1 MKRIIGRRHLTADQ
15 YGDYGNYKVPCVD
28 ITRLFVGG
36 LPVPHRQAWA
46 SSVIDEWLIAGK
58 VTYKALDVGTN
69 DGLLCAIIASKHLS
83 PRDDSSD
90 TIYVDGIEIHDSAY
104 QASSELSKTMCEKGF
119 KMHVHKVLFED
130 YETPIKYD
138 VIFALEMLE
147 HTIDPLF
154 CIEKMYDLLEIGGHI
169 FLTVPEE
176 YGMFGVQDKNLFHYW
191 TSTVQSLISVLF
203 CDDRKWHIEQ
213 LHEDGGLIHMIVQ
226 KKSYMA

>member
-138 VIFALEMLE
+138 VIFAFEMLE
-147 HTIDPLF
+147 AYYRSFVLHREDVRFAGNWGSYIPYSTRKSMGCSGFRIRTCSITGHQPCSLSYRCYF
-154 CIEKMYDLLEIGGHI
+154 AMTGNGTLSNYTKMA
-169 FLTVPEE
+169 
-176 YGMFGVQDKNLFHYW
+176 
-191 TSTVQSLISVLF
+191 VL
-203 CDDRKWHIEQ
+203 
-213 LHEDGGLIHMIVQ
+213 
-226 KKSYMA
+226 YT